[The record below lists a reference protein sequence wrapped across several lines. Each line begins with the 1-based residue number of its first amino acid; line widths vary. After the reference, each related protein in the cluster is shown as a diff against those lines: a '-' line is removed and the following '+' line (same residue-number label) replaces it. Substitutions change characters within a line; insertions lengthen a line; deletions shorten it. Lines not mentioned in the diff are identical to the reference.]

1 MANCSI
7 CGSRFAEKKC
17 YFCQSKICTSCM
29 VPADVTGSAITVKCV
44 TCDRKGIK
52 KISLLAVLKRN
63 KFLLGVIF
71 GYWMFTIFP
80 LPFLQLGGYQATAI
94 VIQPVLVVTGILTIP
109 FIFMIIAWQKRAPKE
124 N

>member
-17 YFCQSKICTSCM
+17 YFCQNKVCTSCT
-29 VPADVTGSAITVKCV
+29 VPADVTGSAITVKCM
-44 TCDRKGIK
+44 TCDRKGIN
-52 KISLLAVLKRN
+52 KISFFAVLKRN

-71 GYWMFTIFP
+71 GFWIFTIFP
-80 LPFLQLGGYQATAI
+80 LPFLQLAGYEASAIVLQPVLFATAI
-94 VIQPVLVVTGILTIP
+94 LIIP
-109 FIFMIIAWQKRAPKE
+109 FVFMLFAWQKRAPKE

>member
-1 MANCSI
+1 
-7 CGSRFAEKKC
+7 
-17 YFCQSKICTSCM
+17 M
-29 VPADVTGSAITVKCV
+29 VPTDVIGSATTVKCV

-52 KISLLAVLKRN
+52 KISIAAVLKRN
-63 KFLLGVIF
+63 KFLLGLIF

-80 LPFLQLGGYQATAI
+80 LPFLQLGGYQASAI
-94 VIQPVLVVTGILTIP
+94 VIQPVLFATGILTIP

>member
-29 VPADVTGSAITVKCV
+29 VPIDVTGSALTVKCV
-44 TCDRKGIK
+44 TCDRKGVK
-52 KISLLAVLKRN
+52 KIGLATVLKRN

-80 LPFLQLGGYQATAI
+80 LPFLQLGGYEASAI
-94 VIQPVLVVTGILTIP
+94 VLQPVLFATAILTIP
-109 FIFMIIAWQKRAPKE
+109 FVFMIIAWQKRAPKE

>member
-17 YFCQSKICTSCM
+17 YFCQNKICTSCI
-29 VPADVTGSAITVKCV
+29 VPTDVTGSGTTVKCV

-52 KISLLAVLKRN
+52 KISLAAVLKRN

-71 GYWMFTIFP
+71 GYWIFTIFP
-80 LPFLQLGGYQATAI
+80 LPFLQLGGYEASAI
-94 VIQPVLVVTGILTIP
+94 VIQPVLYTTAILTIP
-109 FIFMIIAWQKRAPKE
+109 FVFMIIAWQKLAPKE